1 MSAANGGPAFPS
13 KRRVMRAGYF
23 TNEFEP
29 VDGMSMRHYAAIALK
44 VPDSGHD
51 WLDAMIIESRRDD
64 LAAKALPAVMCANG
78 SWHDNGFKPADGK
91 SIMENHALFA
101 YQIADAML
109 AARKGGAS

>member
-1 MSAANGGPAFPS
+1 MSTVQGGPAFPS
-13 KRRVMRAGYF
+13 KRRVMRAGYS

-29 VDGMSMRHYAAIALK
+29 VDGMSL
-44 VPDSGHD
+44 
-51 WLDAMIIESRRDD
+51 RDYF
-64 LAAKALPAVMCANG
+64 AAKAMPAVMCANG
-78 SWHDNGFKPADGK
+78 SWHDNGFKPTDGK